1 MFKKI
6 KNIFRKD
13 PEIIDIN
20 PEQQSLRKVLYW
32 RVISTFLSM
41 LIAFYYLGELYDTI
55 EMTVIEVFV
64 LTIIHYVFEELWD
77 NSKKI
82 E

>member
-13 PEIIDIN
+13 PQIIDIN

-32 RVISTFLSM
+32 RAISTFLSM
-41 LIAFYYLGELYDTI
+41 LIAFYYLGELYDTV

-64 LTIIHYVFEELWD
+64 LTIIHYIFEELWD
-77 NSKKI
+77 NSKQI

>member
-1 MFKKI
+1 
-6 KNIFRKD
+6 
-13 PEIIDIN
+13 
-20 PEQQSLRKVLYW
+20 
-32 RVISTFLSM
+32 M

-64 LTIIHYVFEELWD
+64 LTIVHYVFEELWD
-77 NSKKI
+77 NSKQI